1 MKKVIIIALSLAA
14 LNVAAQDI
22 IVMRNGD
29 EVEAK
34 VTKVGTTEVEYHK
47 WSNQD
52 GPVYTVAKSDVFM
65 VKYKNGEKD
74 VFDNVTAKSDN
85 SPKSESN
92 SSAPQYVEAVPAAN
106 NQELISIYN
115 KEVDFVAIKNGLPEY
130 NKTMYIEEF
139 MRQQIQN
146 QLNYTAITRA
156 KKYLIYIK
164 KTNKYFQLPGIT
176 VPTK

>member
-1 MKKVIIIALSLAA
+1 MKKVIIIALSLAT

-74 VFDNVTAKSDN
+74 VFNKV
-85 SPKSESN
+85 PEQSN
-92 SSAPQYVEAVPAAN
+92 SAVK
-106 NQELISIYN
+106 S
-115 KEVDFVAIKNGLPEY
+115 
-130 NKTMYIEEF
+130 
-139 MRQQIQN
+139 
-146 QLNYTAITRA
+146 
-156 KKYLIYIK
+156 
-164 KTNKYFQLPGIT
+164 
-176 VPTK
+176 